1 MKVTVCQL
9 HDESDLFMR
18 DWEALTAH
26 VSNERSELVVLPQMP
41 FCPSFLERHHFD
53 FAIWQAALAA
63 HDAGEKRLHQL
74 APTMVVSSRPMDFG
88 NERYHECFL
97 WDEVNG
103 VRTLHGESVA
113 NEHEVPWFLAA
124 TPDFVPTEVATV
136 LLGVLFCSEFD
147 RTAELE
153 RYAHEGV
160 ALLVTPRSVV
170 TGESENCR
178 ENARRIAL
186 ASGAYQLSSN
196 RVSDDG
202 RFDGGGWIIDPAGR
216 VLCQTDAQQ
225 PFATLEVNAWLGH
238 RVKRSSGHDLRGVI
252 DTPRGHR

>member
-9 HDESDLFMR
+9 HDESDLFLR
-18 DWEALTAH
+18 DWEALAAH
-26 VSNERSELVVLPQMP
+26 VSSERSELVVLPQMP
-41 FCPSFLERHHFD
+41 FCPSFLDRHRFD

-63 HDAGEKRLHQL
+63 HDVGEKRLQQL
-74 APTMVVSSRPMDFG
+74 APAMVVSSRPMDFG
-88 NERYHECFL
+88 NERYHEAFL
-97 WDEVNG
+97 WDRIEG

-113 NEHEVPWFLAA
+113 NQHESPWYLAA
-124 TPDFVPTEVATV
+124 TPDFVPLEVATV

-160 ALLVTPRSVV
+160 ALLVTPRSLLA
-170 TGESENCR
+170 GESENCR
-178 ENARRIAL
+178 ESARSLAL

-216 VLCQTDAQQ
+216 VLGLTDSQQ
-225 PFATLEVNAWLGH
+225 PFVTIEANAEPGR
-238 RVKRSSGHDLRGVI
+238 RVKRSSSRDQGAA
-252 DTPRGHR
+252 

>member
-9 HDESDLFMR
+9 HDESDLFSR

-26 VSNERSELVVLPQMP
+26 VSSERSELVVLPQMP
-41 FCPSFLERHHFD
+41 FCPSFLERHRFD

-63 HDAGEKRLHQL
+63 HDAGEKRLHEL
-74 APTMVVSSRPMDFG
+74 APAMVVSSRPMDFG
-88 NERYHECFL
+88 NGRYHEAFI

-113 NEHEVPWFLAA
+113 NEHELPWYLAA
-124 TPDFVPTEVATV
+124 TPDFVPMEVATV

-160 ALLVTPRSVV
+160 ALIVTPRSVV
-170 TGESENCR
+170 AGESENCR
-178 ENARRIAL
+178 ENARRVAL

-196 RVSDDG
+196 RISNDG

-216 VLCQTDAQQ
+216 VLCLADAQQ
-225 PFATLEVNAWLGH
+225 PFATIEVNAWLGH
-238 RVKRSSGHDLRGVI
+238 RAKRPSRQDLRGVI